1 MKDELLEKWMD
12 AGDIRTFPAGA
23 VLLQDGSYIRSVPV
37 VLSGVVK
44 VLKQNEEGREILLYY
59 IQPGESC
66 VMSFLGGLH
75 EEKSKIKA
83 VVEEDADV
91 LLIPIDEVRR
101 LIREEYGFVEFMF
114 RLYHRRFE
122 EVLSVLEAVAFKRMD
137 ERLLSLLHKKV
148 LLNGSPQ
155 LQITHQQLAD
165 ELGTD
170 RVVVSRLLKQLEN
183 EGIVQLGRNRI
194 VVLKTSQQQPSV

>member
-1 MKDELLEKWMD
+1 MEEYFREKWMEV
-12 AGDIRTFPAGA
+12 GEVRTFPSGA
-23 VLLQDGSYIRSVPV
+23 VLLQEGSYIRSVPI

-44 VLKQNEEGREILLYY
+44 ILKQNEEGKEILLYY

-75 EEKSKIKA
+75 DEKSKIKA
-83 VVEEDADV
+83 VVEEDADI
-91 LLIPIDEVRR
+91 LLISIDEVRR
-101 LIREEYGFVEFMF
+101 MIREEYGFIEFMF

-122 EVLSVLEAVAFKRMD
+122 EVLNVLNAVAFKRMD
-137 ERLLSLLHKKV
+137 ERLLTLLQKKSSLNKSHE
-148 LLNGSPQ
+148 

-194 VVLKTSQQQPSV
+194 VLLQPKHTM